1 MTIYLSDIEKVEI
14 SANGTVLRRTI
25 YKNDGPHEY
34 LYKRE
39 NNPTQIRE
47 IEERSVN
54 WKLRGTGSPKG
65 YYVEIQLNA
74 EKKPTGNIRIVSHR
88 CAKIVAT
95 GLFSSQ
101 LVVDK
106 ENYVYYVRRKSNAI

>member
-34 LYKRE
+34 LYQRE
-39 NNPTQIRE
+39 SNPTQIRE
-47 IEERSVN
+47 IEDRSVN
-54 WKLRGTGSPKG
+54 WRLRGEGSPKG

-74 EKKPTGNIRIVSHR
+74 ENKATGNIRIVSHR
-88 CAKIVAT
+88 NAKKVAT
-95 GLFSSQ
+95 GIFSSQ
-101 LVVDK
+101 LIV
-106 ENYVYYVRRKSNAI
+106 EERNYIYYVRRKGNAI